1 MDNPK
6 SIALFLSLCLFVATI
21 QKSTPIDGAS
31 VPLVPAITKP
41 QRCTVPAD
49 STVPAVIDGASVP
62 LVPAIIRPQ
71 RRTAPADST
80 DAETGLA
87 LDPNLMLVKAH
98 CTGCHSP
105 KFITNTRLKRDEWQE
120 RIRWMQRNHK
130 LWDLGEA
137 EKTVLDYL
145 EKHYSPSK
153 TAYSRREALRNVK
166 WYRYK

>member
-1 MDNPK
+1 MYNYTFRFL
-6 SIALFLSLCLFVATI
+6 ALVLSLGLFAAAI
-21 QKSTPIDGAS
+21 QKNNEQPFPHRGQSTAIDGAS
-31 VPLVPAITKP
+31 VSLVPTTIT
-41 QRCTVPAD
+41 
-49 STVPAVIDGASVP
+49 G
-62 LVPAIIRPQ
+62 L
-71 RRTAPADST
+71 PADST

-87 LDPNLMLVKAH
+87 IDPNLMLVKAH

-105 KFITNTRLKRDEWQE
+105 KMITQVRLKRDQWQE

-166 WYRYK
+166 WYKLEK

>member
-1 MDNPK
+1 MNNLK
-6 SIALFLSLCLFVATI
+6 NIALLLSLCLFVAAV
-21 QKSTPIDGAS
+21 QKSTY
-31 VPLVPAITKP
+31 PLNH
-41 QRCTVPAD
+41 
-49 STVPAVIDGASVP
+49 STPTHSVIDS
-62 LVPAIIRPQ
+62 L
-71 RRTAPADST
+71 

-166 WYRYK
+166 WYKLQR

>member
-1 MDNPK
+1 MKNLK
-6 SIALFLSLCLFVATI
+6 NITLLLSLCLFVAAV
-21 QKSTPIDGAS
+21 QKSTHPLNHSALNHS
-31 VPLVPAITKP
+31 VT
-41 QRCTVPAD
+41 D
-49 STVPAVIDGASVP
+49 S
-62 LVPAIIRPQ
+62 L
-71 RRTAPADST
+71 

-130 LWDLGEA
+130 LWNLGEA

-166 WYRYK
+166 WYKLQL

>member
-1 MDNPK
+1 MDNPT

-31 VPLVPAITKP
+31 VPLVPVIT
-41 QRCTVPAD
+41 RLPAD
-49 STVPAVIDGASVP
+49 T
-62 LVPAIIRPQ
+62 
-71 RRTAPADST
+71 DST

>member
-1 MDNPK
+1 MDNY
-6 SIALFLSLCLFVATI
+6 SFRFWALVLSLGLFVAAV
-21 QKSTPIDGAS
+21 QKEHQSDGAS
-31 VPLVPAITKP
+31 VSLVPTII
-41 QRCTVPAD
+41 RLPAD
-49 STVPAVIDGASVP
+49 SID
-62 LVPAIIRPQ
+62 
-71 RRTAPADST
+71 T
-80 DAETGLA
+80 ETGLA

-105 KFITNTRLKRDEWQE
+105 KMITQVRLKRSEWQE
-120 RIRWMQRNHK
+120 RIKWMQRNHK

-166 WYRYK
+166 WYRLEK